1 MALRDVI
8 GQDRAV
14 TILLRTI
21 QRGRI
26 PSSYLFAGE
35 PGIGKKF
42 TAINLAK
49 ALNCQSREQRAESRD
64 TPSLALPPRGGGM
77 GGGDSELRTQI
88 DACDEC
94 PSCKKIDS
102 GSHPDFLLISPKSG
116 LIRIEEIRAIDDAL
130 SFKPFEGR
138 EKVVITDEADT
149 MNPYAA
155 NAFLKTL
162 EEPPEDSLII
172 LISSS
177 PDRLP
182 DTIRSRCSRINFTPL
197 PAEACEK
204 VIKTVMSQKA
214 GKPAGV
220 QAKKS
225 KKPVKDDAQLSTLVR
240 LSMGRPGLAISGDL
254 IEERTWFMQMLQGML
269 NTEKDGWTS
278 KEEMEKWFDLLL
290 VLLRD
295 ATILKITRDT
305 KNLINSDL
313 KDSVKKLSSSM
324 DLKGIIEN
332 YQKLNTLKVY
342 FNFNLNKSLTWNYTG
357 SLLRKTKDIIN
368 A

>member
-35 PGIGKKF
+35 SGIGKKF

-49 ALNCQSREQRAESRD
+49 ALNCQSTEQRAQ
-64 TPSLALPPRGGGM
+64 GI
-77 GGGDSELRTQI
+77 ELNNNELTSQI

-138 EKVVITDEADT
+138 KKVVITDEADT

-182 DTIRSRCSRINFTPL
+182 DTIRSRCSKINFTPL
-197 PAEACEK
+197 PVEACEK

-225 KKPVKDDAQLSTLVR
+225 KKPVKDDVQLSTLVR

-254 IEERTWFMQMLQGML
+254 IEERTWFIQMIQGML

-290 VLLRD
+290 VFLRD

-313 KDSVKKLSSSM
+313 IDSVKKLSSSM

-332 YQKLNTLKVY
+332 YQKLNTLKGY

>member
-49 ALNCQSREQRAESRD
+49 ALNCQSTEHRAQSI
-64 TPSLALPPRGGGM
+64 
-77 GGGDSELRTQI
+77 ELNNNELLTQI

-94 PSCKKIDS
+94 SSCKKIDS

-138 EKVVITDEADT
+138 KKVVITDEADT

-182 DTIRSRCSRINFTPL
+182 DTIRSRCSKINFTPL
-197 PAEACEK
+197 PVEACEK

-214 GKPAGV
+214 ERPAGV

-254 IEERTWFMQMLQGML
+254 IEERTWFIQMIQGML

-290 VLLRD
+290 VFLRD
-295 ATILKITRDT
+295 AAILKITRDT

-313 KDSVKKLSSSM
+313 IDSVKKLSSSM

-332 YQKLNTLKVY
+332 YQKLNTLKGY

>member
-1 MALRDVI
+1 MALRDII
-8 GQDRAV
+8 GQDKAV

-49 ALNCQSREQRAESRD
+49 ALNCQSREQRSQ
-64 TPSLALPPRGGGM
+64 GI
-77 GGGDSELRTQI
+77 ELNNNELTTQI
-88 DACDEC
+88 DACEEC
-94 PSCKKIDS
+94 PSCKKIDT
-102 GSHPDFLLISPKSG
+102 GSHPDFLFISPKSG

-138 EKVVITDEADT
+138 KKVVIIDEADT

-182 DTIRSRCSRINFTPL
+182 DTIRSRCSKINFTPL
-197 PAEACEK
+197 PVEACEK

-214 GKPAGV
+214 GKPASV

-225 KKPVKDDAQLSTLVR
+225 KKPVKDDSQLSTLVR

-254 IEERTWFMQMLQGML
+254 IEERTWFIQLLQGML

-295 ATILKITRDT
+295 AAILKITRDT
-305 KNLINSDL
+305 KNLINSDI

-332 YQKLNTLKVY
+332 YQNLNTLKVY

-357 SLLRKTKDIIN
+357 SLLRKTKDIIY

>member
-49 ALNCQSREQRAESRD
+49 ALNCQSTEHRAQSI
-64 TPSLALPPRGGGM
+64 
-77 GGGDSELRTQI
+77 ELNNNELLTQI

-94 PSCKKIDS
+94 SSCKKIDS

-116 LIRIEEIRAIDDAL
+116 LIRIEEIRATDDAL

-138 EKVVITDEADT
+138 KKVVITDEADT

-182 DTIRSRCSRINFTPL
+182 DTIRSRCSKINFTPL
-197 PAEACEK
+197 PVEACEK

-214 GKPAGV
+214 ERPTTLR
-220 QAKKS
+220 AKKLKS
-225 KKPVKDDAQLSTLVR
+225 PTTEESQLPTLVR

-254 IEERTWFMQMLQGML
+254 IEERTWFIQMIQGML

-290 VLLRD
+290 VFLRD
-295 ATILKITRDT
+295 AAILKITRDT
-305 KNLINSDL
+305 KKLINSDL
-313 KDSVKKLSSSM
+313 IDSVKKLSSSM
-324 DLKGIIEN
+324 DLKVIIEN
-332 YQKLNTLKVY
+332 YQNLNTLKGY